1 MWQGQDLL
9 SETFLPLRGW
19 YYWLAIEIESQ
30 PRHGFAKSI
39 CLFLYL
45 LNKKAQISLGFS
57 IFLEIRNV
65 AEKTYSN
72 DEEYIEILVLFNQM
86 ELESHVWQAATEIS
100 S

>member
-1 MWQGQDLL
+1 MLVFVSLKQGSPDLIG
-9 SETFLPLRGW
+9 FLD
-19 YYWLAIEIESQ
+19 
-30 PRHGFAKSI
+30 
-39 CLFLYL
+39 
-45 LNKKAQISLGFS
+45 
-57 IFLEIRNV
+57 FLEIRNV